1 MVTIGFWLIEWCRKV
16 QKVLFDCMYGRGYWV
31 WGRKDA
37 FPGADGS
44 TIQENGTAT
53 TVSIY
58 DMSGNTLTEGS
69 TGVSFVNITTAGVLS
84 GNTALM
90 YSAKHPLT
98 FIFTPNAV
106 PHDWYTNNA
115 SYQNNNLW
123 NSTIKSVCDPC
134 PQGWRVPTDG
144 SWGDFSV
151 SSMPA
156 SGSGANVANGRIYY
170 AIAWYPAAGRRLS
183 GSGALYYAG
192 SSGTFRSSTSSG
204 VYAKHMSFDMSDVG
218 SSNTNSRAY
227 SFSVRCV
234 QE

>member
-1 MVTIGFWLIEWCRKV
+1 MLY
-16 QKVLFDCMYGRGYWV
+16 Q
-31 WGRKDA
+31 WGRKDG

-44 TIQENGTAT
+44 TISATVKTIPIYGANENA
-53 TVSIY
+53 
-58 DMSGNTLTEGS
+58 LTEGS
-69 TGVSFVNITTAGVLS
+69 ATGLHFVNIMTSGVLS
-84 GNTALM
+84 ENTSQI
-90 YSAKHPLT
+90 YVIKNPLA
-98 FIFTPNAV
+98 FICGV
-106 PHDWYTNNA
+106 SSLYDWYTDKE
-115 SYQNNNLW
+115 SFQNNVLW
-123 NSTIKSVCDPC
+123 GNGTDKSVFDPC
-134 PQGWRVPTDG
+134 PKGWRVPTDG

>member
-53 TVSIY
+53 TASIY

-134 PQGWRVPTDG
+134 PQGWRVPTDS
-144 SWGDFSV
+144 SWNDFSIT
-151 SSMPA
+151 SMQV
-156 SGSGANVANGRIYY
+156 SGSGIAYGRTYQSLS
-170 AIAWYPAAGRRLS
+170 WFPAAGYRYYF
-183 GSGALYYAG
+183 SGALRGVGSYGYYWLA
-192 SSGTFRSSTSSG
+192 SVSDTYAKVLNFYLSG
-204 VYAKHMSFDMSDVG
+204 VFPSLTFY
-218 SSNTNSRAY
+218 RA
-227 SFSVRCV
+227 SGFSIRCV